1 MYEPPTLDCGLEAC
15 RRSLVAGDF
24 RRLGEQLEAVG
35 DEHPWEAWARRSLSK
50 VARTDRQE
58 LVWGLLTI
66 SLVLITYALSL

>member
-24 RRLGEQLEAVG
+24 RRLGEQLAAVG
-35 DEHPWEAWARRSLSK
+35 GAPPWGAGARRSHAQG
-50 VARTDRQE
+50 ARTDRQE